1 MIAGPL
7 YRDATIVTTLEELAA
22 KIGSFDDPR
31 RASMEWKQVFKL
43 LQKTDV
49 PAGRITHIT
58 GMRDRAQLA
67 ELIEQ
72 LRHPEVAPESSG
84 DVSDE
89 DCKKAY
95 NAFKKRMKLTVL
107 DEESKLGRSPLT
119 KGSAASTPA
128 IVPPGEWPE
137 AVWQE
142 LTRQGK
148 LHYIGDGFYELAK
161 H

>member
-1 MIAGPL
+1 MTG
-7 YRDATIVTTLEELAA
+7 DATIVTTLDELLA
-22 KIGSFDDPR
+22 KIQGFDDPR

-49 PAGRITHIT
+49 SAGRITHIT
-58 GMRDRAQLA
+58 GMRDTEQLA

-72 LRHPEVAPESSG
+72 LRHPEVASDSSD
-84 DVSDE
+84 DVSSDE
-89 DCKKAY
+89 CKRAY

-128 IVPPGEWPE
+128 IVPPDGWPE
-137 AVWQE
+137 AVWQT
-142 LTRQGK
+142 LVRQGK